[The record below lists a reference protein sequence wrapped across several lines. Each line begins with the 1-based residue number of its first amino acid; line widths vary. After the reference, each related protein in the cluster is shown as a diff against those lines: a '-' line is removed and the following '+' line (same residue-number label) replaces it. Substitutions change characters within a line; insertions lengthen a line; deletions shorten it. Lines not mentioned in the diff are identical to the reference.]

1 MRFLSLLV
9 SLTLLVIKMDA
20 QQTTSLT
27 GEYYLS
33 SVMETASGFKLNPDS
48 TFQFFFSYGALD
60 RYGEG
65 NWLVKGNKIFFNS
78 RQRQEQDFGLNNS
91 SQMNND
97 SIQIR
102 ITDKNEL
109 LLKHVHCT
117 LKSGDIV
124 IREVTDRSGIAKFP
138 KLPIDSISLVFEFCP
153 EKTSVFVPKSSKD
166 NYFEFR
172 LEPWIAEYSFKDF
185 SLNIGDKTLEGIHPL
200 LDGKK
205 YVFRKN

>member
-1 MRFLSLLV
+1 MRFISLLV
-9 SLTLLVIKMDA
+9 SIILLDIKMDA
-20 QQTTSLT
+20 QQTSSLT

-60 RYGEG
+60 RHGEG
-65 NWLVKGNKIFFNS
+65 HWSVRENKIFFNS
-78 RQRQEQDFGLNNS
+78 RPRAEQDFGLNSS
-91 SQMNND
+91 SQIDND

-109 LLKHVHCT
+109 LLKYVHCT
-117 LKSGDIV
+117 LKSGDIL
-124 IREVTDRSGIAKFP
+124 IRKVTDRTGIARFP
-138 KLPIDSISLVFEFCP
+138 KLPIDSLSLVFEFCP
-153 EKTSVFVPKSSKD
+153 EKTSVFIPENQKD

-172 LEPWIAEYSFKDF
+172 FEPWIVEYSFKDF
-185 SLNIGDKTLEGIHPL
+185 SLNIGDKTLEGSHPL

-205 YVFRKN
+205 YIFRKN